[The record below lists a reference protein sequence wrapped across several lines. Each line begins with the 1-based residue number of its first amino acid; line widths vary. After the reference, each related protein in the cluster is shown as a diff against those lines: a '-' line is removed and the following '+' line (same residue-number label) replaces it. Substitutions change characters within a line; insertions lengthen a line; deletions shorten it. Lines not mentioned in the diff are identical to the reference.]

1 MELRSKVVFL
11 DRDGVLN
18 STSVENGKPYAP
30 THYKDFHLF
39 EETLPATVALKKA
52 GFLLVVVT
60 NQPDVGNGVT
70 NCSEVKK
77 MNEHL
82 IEVLPIDKV
91 KVCFHSQTD
100 DCHCRKPRP
109 GLLLETIK
117 EYNIDPHRSFM
128 IGDRWS
134 DVLAGNA
141 VNCSTI
147 FLERGYS
154 EHEEFSADYLCRN
167 LTEAATYILNLN

>member
-1 MELRSKVVFL
+1 
-11 DRDGVLN
+11 
-18 STSVENGKPYAP
+18 
-30 THYKDFHLF
+30 
-39 EETLPATVALKKA
+39 
-52 GFLLVVVT
+52 
-60 NQPDVGNGVT
+60 
-70 NCSEVKK
+70 

-82 IEVLPIDKV
+82 IEDLPIYKV

-134 DVLAGNA
+134 DVQAGNA
-141 VNCSTI
+141 VDCSTN

-154 EHEEFSADYLCRN
+154 NNEEFSANY
-167 LTEAATYILNLN
+167 

>member
-1 MELRSKVVFL
+1 MRNKVVFL

-18 STSVENGKPYAP
+18 STRVENGKPYAP
-30 THYKDFHLF
+30 THYNDFHLF

-60 NQPDVGNGVT
+60 NQPDVGNGIT
-70 NCSEVKK
+70 DCSEVKK

-91 KVCFHSQTD
+91 KVCFHSQAD

-117 EYNIDPHRSFM
+117 EYNIDPRDLFFELGRQKVVAGQEDM
-128 IGDRWS
+128 IIE
-134 DVLAGNA
+134 VAKKL
-141 VNCSTI
+141 
-147 FLERGYS
+147 
-154 EHEEFSADYLCRN
+154 SAN
-167 LTEAATYILNLN
+167 

>member
-1 MELRSKVVFL
+1 MK
-11 DRDGVLN
+11 GVLN
-18 STSVENGKPYAP
+18 STRVENGRPFAP
-30 THYKDFHLF
+30 THFKDFHLF
-39 EETLPATVALKKA
+39 KEALATTVALKKA

-60 NQPDVGNGVT
+60 NQPDVGNGIT
-70 NCSEVKK
+70 DCSEVKK

-82 IEVLPIDKV
+82 IDVLPIDRV

-100 DCHCRKPRP
+100 DCYCRKPRP
-109 GLLLETIK
+109 GMLIETIE
-117 EYNIDPHRSFM
+117 EYDIDPYRSFM

-134 DVLAGNA
+134 DVQAGNA

-154 EHEEFSADYLCRN
+154 EQKQFSADYVCRN
-167 LTEAATYILNLN
+167 LTEATTYILNLIRDNKV